1 MTQDSTNRIK
11 KDLQIL
17 AVRLER
23 YLRLEAADRLTVIAT
38 VSIISAVAFA
48 LAVCALFF
56 ICLGLVKTINDIVG
70 DEAVSYYIV
79 GSVLLLLI
87 GVVMALRRP
96 LVESRC
102 VKYFSRMLLSDTTL
116 SERFAAKQAE
126 DEQLRRLAETLVRE
140 MDEEQKGGG
149 K

>member
-1 MTQDSTNRIK
+1 MGQDSTNRIK
-11 KDLQIL
+11 KDLQVL

-38 VSIISAVAFA
+38 ASIVGAIAFA

-56 ICLGLVKTINDIVG
+56 IGFGLVKTINTIVG

-79 GSVLLLLI
+79 GGILLLLI
-87 GVVMALRRP
+87 GAVVVLRKP
-96 LVESRC
+96 LIESRC
-102 VKYFSRMLLSDTTL
+102 VRYFSRMLLSGTML

-126 DEQLRRLAETLVRE
+126 DEQLRILAETLARE
-140 MDEEQKGGG
+140 MREDEKGGG
-149 K
+149 A

>member
-1 MTQDSTNRIK
+1 MGQDSTNRIK
-11 KDLQIL
+11 KDLQVL

-38 VSIISAVAFA
+38 ASIVGAIAFA

-56 ICLGLVKTINDIVG
+56 IGFGLVKTINTIVG

-79 GSVLLLLI
+79 GGILI
-87 GVVMALRRP
+87 GAVVVLRKP
-96 LVESRC
+96 LIESRC
-102 VKYFSRMLLSDTTL
+102 VRYFSRMLLSGTTL

-126 DEQLRRLAETLVRE
+126 DEQLRRLAETLARE
-140 MDEEQKGGG
+140 MREDEKGGG
-149 K
+149 A

>member
-1 MTQDSTNRIK
+1 MPQDSTTRIK

-87 GVVMALRRP
+87 GVVVALRRP

-102 VKYFSRMLLSDTTL
+102 V
-116 SERFAAKQAE
+116 
-126 DEQLRRLAETLVRE
+126 
-140 MDEEQKGGG
+140 
-149 K
+149 